1 VRYIVLTLAVLGGLA
16 SAGLGYKWMSD
27 AREVRP
33 VLYAMLQN
41 PDFANVASDPEV
53 KPKLQELE
61 RLTTASYFLLAAG
74 PLALAGGILAVT
86 GRGNLAALFLLA
98 AAAGPIVFTLKSLL
112 TTSLLLIGG
121 LLSFLVKPRA
131 VKEFPS

>member
-1 VRYIVLTLAVLGGLA
+1 
-16 SAGLGYKWMSD
+16 
-27 AREVRP
+27 
-33 VLYAMLQN
+33 
-41 PDFANVASDPEV
+41 
-53 KPKLQELE
+53 
-61 RLTTASYFLLAAG
+61 LTTASYFLLAAG
-74 PLALAGGILAVT
+74 PLALVGGILAVT

-98 AAAGPIVFTLKSLL
+98 AAVGPIIFTLKSLL